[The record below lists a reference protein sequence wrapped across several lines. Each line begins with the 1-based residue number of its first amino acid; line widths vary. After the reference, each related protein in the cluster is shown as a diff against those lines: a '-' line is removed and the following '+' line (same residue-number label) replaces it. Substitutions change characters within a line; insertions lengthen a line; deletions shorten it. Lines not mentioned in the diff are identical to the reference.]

1 MVKKRISNILFYLSL
16 AFILLAFW
24 NDGNPYFL
32 AVSIVLLVI
41 YKFVSNSIE
50 FKKEVEKK
58 DEEKI

>member
-50 FKKEVEKK
+50 LKGGKKKK
-58 DEEKI
+58 DEKTI